1 MPISQELYDAVLIG
15 TAVVVFLC
23 FIGIFFTP
31 EAKETYEDLRRI
43 YNEFKAAKAKK
54 ESEE

>member
-15 TAVVVFLC
+15 IAVVIFFC
-23 FIGIFFTP
+23 FVALFFTP